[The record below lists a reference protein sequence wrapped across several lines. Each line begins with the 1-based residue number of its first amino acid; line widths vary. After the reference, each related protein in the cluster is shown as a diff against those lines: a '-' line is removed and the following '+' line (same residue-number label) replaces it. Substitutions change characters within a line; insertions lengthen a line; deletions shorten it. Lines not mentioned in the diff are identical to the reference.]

1 MARKPGKTAQE
12 NTANEAKRVRS
23 VSVIDVLGGKGGI
36 PSNLV
41 VEIRSQSKQGVTLA
55 EALSKPLAE
64 VLSAPLPNVDNG
76 DQLLEEL
83 LAEGEAAARDA
94 EAEIHKASTPL

>member
-41 VEIRSQSKQGVTLA
+41 VEIRSQSKQGVTKPRWQARWILPSSFLPPLKPGEKRHQHTRRTTGL
-55 EALSKPLAE
+55 EATDENL
-64 VLSAPLPNVDNG
+64 
-76 DQLLEEL
+76 
-83 LAEGEAAARDA
+83 RDA
-94 EAEIHKASTPL
+94 